1 VIYYYFNKLS
11 MKIISAML
19 ILMLTTLSVGAQEF
33 ICQISVSSPQV
44 QGSDRTVYQ
53 EMQQQ
58 LYEFVNSQKWTNYEF
73 RHEEKIEC
81 TMMITVSDRIS
92 TDEFKGTINI
102 QLRRPI
108 YKTSYNSVILNYVD
122 KDFQFKYLEGQNL
135 EFNENTYT
143 SNLTSTIG
151 FYIYMFLGLD
161 FDTYSKNGGTPYY
174 QKAQNIVNS
183 AQNSPERG
191 WKAFETL
198 KNRYWLV
205 ENLLNPKYAGLRD
218 ALYKYHRLGLD
229 VMTENMDIGRSA
241 ISESIDMLKM
251 VNREQPGLFALQL
264 FLEAKGDELV
274 NIFSQA
280 SPMDKTRVVN
290 TLKEIDPANSQKYQ
304 KILSTVP

>member
-1 VIYYYFNKLS
+1 
-11 MKIISAML
+11 
-19 ILMLTTLSVGAQEF
+19 
-33 ICQISVSSPQV
+33 
-44 QGSDRTVYQ
+44 
-53 EMQQQ
+53 
-58 LYEFVNSQKWTNYEF
+58 
-73 RHEEKIEC
+73 
-81 TMMITVSDRIS
+81 MMITVSDRIS
-92 TDEFKGTINI
+92 TDEFKGTINV

-122 KDFQFKYLEGQNL
+122 KDFQFKYLEGQTL
-135 EFNENTYT
+135 EFNENSYT
-143 SNLTSTIG
+143 SNLTSTVA

-174 QKAQNIVNS
+174 QKAQNIVNA

-205 ENLLNPKYAGLRD
+205 ENLMNSKYSGLRE
-218 ALYKYHRLGLD
+218 ALYRYHRLGLD

-241 ISESIDMLKM
+241 ISESIDLLKM

-264 FLEAKGDELV
+264 FLEAKGDEIV

-304 KILSTVP
+304 KILSPTN

>member
-1 VIYYYFNKLS
+1 
-11 MKIISAML
+11 MKILFS
-19 ILMLTTLSVGAQEF
+19 ILFVLAGTVRLFSQEF

-73 RHEEKIEC
+73 RQEEKIEC

-92 TDEFKGTINI
+92 TDEFKGTINV

-122 KDFQFKYLEGQNL
+122 KDFQFKYLEGQTL
-135 EFNENTYT
+135 EFNENSYT
-143 SNLTSTIG
+143 SNLTSTVA

-174 QKAQNIVNS
+174 QKAQNIVNA

-205 ENLLNPKYAGLRD
+205 ENLMNSKYSGLRE
-218 ALYKYHRLGLD
+218 ALYRYHRLGLD

-241 ISESIDMLKM
+241 ISESIDLLKM

-264 FLEAKGDELV
+264 FLEAKGDEIV

-304 KILSTVP
+304 KILSPTN

>member
-1 VIYYYFNKLS
+1 
-11 MKIISAML
+11 MKIISAIL
-19 ILMLTTLSVGAQEF
+19 ILMLASITGSAQEF

-108 YKTSYNSVILNYVD
+108 YKTSYNSVVLNYID

-198 KNRYWLV
+198 KNRYWMV

-218 ALYKYHRLGLD
+218 FLYKYHRTGLD

-241 ISESIDMLKM
+241 ISESIDLLKM

-304 KILSTVP
+304 KILSPTP

>member
-1 VIYYYFNKLS
+1 
-11 MKIISAML
+11 MKILFS
-19 ILMLTTLSVGAQEF
+19 ILLVIATSVSLYSQEF

-44 QGSDRTVYQ
+44 HGSDRTVYQ

-73 RHEEKIEC
+73 RQEEKIEC

-92 TDEFKGTINI
+92 TDEFKGTINV

-108 YKTSYNSVILNYVD
+108 YKTSYNSVVLNYVD
-122 KDFQFKYLEGQNL
+122 KDFQFKYLEGQTL

-143 SNLTSTIG
+143 SNLTSTVA

-174 QKAQNIVNS
+174 QKAQNIVNA

-205 ENLLNPKYAGLRD
+205 ENLMNSKYSGLRE
-218 ALYKYHRLGLD
+218 ALYRYHRLGLD

-241 ISESIDMLKM
+241 ISESIDLLKM

-304 KILSTVP
+304 KILSPTN

>member
-1 VIYYYFNKLS
+1 
-11 MKIISAML
+11 M
-19 ILMLTTLSVGAQEF
+19 
-33 ICQISVSSPQV
+33 
-44 QGSDRTVYQ
+44 
-53 EMQQQ
+53 
-58 LYEFVNSQKWTNYEF
+58 TNYEL

-108 YKTSYNSVILNYVD
+108 YRTSYNSVVLNYID

-218 ALYKYHRLGLD
+218 FLYKYHRTGLD

-241 ISESIDMLKM
+241 ISESIDLLKM

-304 KILSTVP
+304 KILSPTP

>member
-274 NIFSQA
+274 IIFSQA